1 MSRDAHIASAEAA
14 EELLSALGEQ
24 LAEAGETYDL
34 IVIGGSAL
42 LALGFVSRVT
52 RDIDVVAIRAD
63 SGLTP
68 ADPLPEGLDV
78 ARQRVARDF
87 GIPADWLNG
96 EPTGMLRDGL
106 PDGFAERLTTRTYGP
121 ALTVRFASRLD
132 QIHFKFF
139 ALLDR
144 GPGKHEH
151 DLKALQPTPDE
162 LVDAARWCVTKD
174 IGEGH
179 PSAVRQVLAYLGV
192 EDADLGA

>member
-1 MSRDAHIASAEAA
+1 MSRDAHIATAEAA
-14 EELLSALGEQ
+14 DELLSALGEQ

-34 IVIGGSAL
+34 IAIGGSAL
-42 LALGFVSRVT
+42 LALGFDARVT
-52 RDIDVVAIRAD
+52 RDIDVVAIRTD

-68 ADPLPEGLDV
+68 ADPLPEALDV
-78 ARQRVARDF
+78 ARRRVARDF
-87 GIPADWLNG
+87 GVADDWLNA

-106 PDGFAERLTTRTYGP
+106 PDGFTERLTTRAYGS
-121 ALTVRFASRLD
+121 ALTVRFASRFD

-151 DLKALQPTPDE
+151 DLKALEPTRDE
-162 LVDAARWCVTKD
+162 LVEAARWCLTQD

-179 PSAVRQVLAYLGV
+179 PAEVRRVLAYLGV
-192 EDADLGA
+192 EDAELGA